1 MLNLDLSKEMT
12 GGHIVHGRVGDNN
25 SHIEK
30 VSVINSDGTPFNL
43 TGIAISFMGNT
54 HEYQTKVIDSDG
66 VKIVDAAKG
75 LFQYTFPSMAFGVAG
90 PYERAYFQ
98 FTNKDGVIT
107 STGDFEV
114 IVLDNTDITSNEA
127 ETIITEYNK
136 LVAELNK
143 LQKEEIA
150 ELTRLQNEAIDE
162 MDQNFAVAQER
173 IVELE
178 NQISDLRSQIEQALA
193 DFETGN
199 FWTKEESF
207 NKEQS
212 SANVIYQ
219 LIGKEEAEILIT
231 ADFNGKVT
239 GSVVENPN
247 VIRFSTNSTLMPPLT
262 GSEPGQVYYDR
273 AMTKDGLTLN
283 VGNTNSGFMS
293 QIQPNWNLVE
303 IVDRTIP
310 ELFETLGLTDDSE
323 KIEFIKKSVSSL
335 RNSVDG
341 VGTGLRRN
349 RLTLKLYDSSGLLEA
364 EESVNVTSQIQEL
377 VRETTDRTTI
387 QNRISDSGF
396 VSGLI
401 YTEASDGVAVSQ
413 ASLDYTKLQI
423 KLKVS
428 ANLLIKLMI
437 AAYCGEKESGTW
449 IQKEQSL
456 GADEDMN
463 DFNEI
468 GTYTV
473 SYNHRINQPANIGS
487 QQGWLTVYQASS
499 TSSVVSQ
506 EVIYPNAG
514 ASKGGAR
521 MFARNLLN
529 KNTNLWGDWQEI
541 TKLFASQLEV
551 NNGTSDDK
559 MISPKTLAD
568 TIKFKEVFKE
578 GIALSNVANEGT
590 LVPHGD
596 SVGGSLNHV
605 NNRPYTVNS
614 DGSFTFK
621 RATNLLVTG
630 GTKLVVGDTNPTD
643 YLHVNAYV
651 NNALNEFIA
660 LGATAATNGT
670 LRLTWS
676 AMGQRVISVN
686 SGDVLSLKI
695 GLRSGKQAFAV
706 QLTSLKIEEV

>member
-1 MLNLDLSKEMT
+1 MSNKILNLDLSKDPIMPA
-12 GGHIVHGRVGDNN
+12 IVYGRVGDDRLQTVTVNVARRD
-25 SHIEK
+25 E
-30 VSVINSDGTPFNL
+30 VADL
-43 TGIAISFMGNT
+43 TGYDITFEGTTYNG
-54 HEYQTKVIDSDG
+54 QTKVFDSNN
-66 VKIVDAAKG
+66 VSSNASELKKG
-75 LFQYTFPSMAFGVAG
+75 TFDYTFPNMAFAVAG
-90 PYERAYFQ
+90 KYEQAYFSIV
-98 FTNKDGVIT
+98 KDGKRD
-107 STGDFEV
+107 STAGFEIYV
-114 IVLDNTDITSNEA
+114 DGNADIDAPEA

-143 LQKEEIA
+143 LQ
-150 ELTRLQNEAIDE
+150 NEAIDE
-162 MDQNFAVAQER
+162 MDQNFTVAQER

-178 NQISDLRSQIEQALA
+178 GQISDLRSQIEQALA

-212 SANVIYQ
+212 SANVVDQ
-219 LIGKEEAEILIT
+219 VIGKESNIEATSL
-231 ADFNGKVT
+231 DFKDKVS
-239 GSVVENPN
+239 GSLVENVNKIASTQYTSLLPPSN
-247 VIRFSTNSTLMPPLT
+247 GTWLEFPQADIDKVKALDKELFLRNEKANGYMQQVLICYDVLAYLINRLGENFFTDRGAKEVSSQVTVIRSMISGIAGNVWGYGSGPNGNKMTFQVWTPVRNKWEGSLTTTNSTVTKIKRSVGSTNEFIDST
-262 GSEPGQVYYDR
+262 GKMYFLVNAEPG
-273 AMTKDGLTLN
+273 DGVTASTLN
-283 VGNTNSGFMS
+283 
-293 QIQPNWNLVE
+293 I
-303 IVDRTIP
+303 DY
-310 ELFETLGLTDDSE
+310 
-323 KIEFIKKSVSSL
+323 VS
-335 RNSVDG
+335 
-341 VGTGLRRN
+341 
-349 RLTLKLYDSSGLLEA
+349 
-364 EESVNVTSQIQEL
+364 
-377 VRETTDRTTI
+377 
-387 QNRISDSGF
+387 
-396 VSGLI
+396 
-401 YTEASDGVAVSQ
+401 
-413 ASLDYTKLQI
+413 LQFD
-423 KLKVS
+423 LNVS
-428 ANLLIKLMI
+428 ANDYIKSMM

-487 QQGWLTVYQASS
+487 QQGWLTVYQASP

-551 NNGTSDDK
+551 INGTSDDK

-630 GTKLVVGDTNPTD
+630 GMKLVVGDTNPTD